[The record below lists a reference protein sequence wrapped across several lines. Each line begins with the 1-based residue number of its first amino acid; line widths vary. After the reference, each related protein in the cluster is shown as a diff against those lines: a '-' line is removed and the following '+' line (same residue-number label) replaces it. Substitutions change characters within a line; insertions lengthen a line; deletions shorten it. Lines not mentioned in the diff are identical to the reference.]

1 MSKQR
6 AGLGKGL
13 SALLGDEPDILSPN
27 ITIDAPEAAE
37 HGPKSIPVEF
47 IQPGKFQPRQHFN
60 EDEIA
65 QLAASVREQGILQPL
80 LLRKIFED
88 DYETKYEIIAGERR
102 WRAAQMAGLH
112 NVPALVHE
120 LTDQQALEIALIEN
134 IQRQDLSALEEALG
148 YQRLMD
154 EFNYTQ
160 EDLAKSVGKSRSHIA
175 NLLRLL
181 VLPEAVKQMLDKGE
195 LSAGHARAL
204 LSAPDPVEAAKIVV
218 QKGYNVRQT
227 EQFVKNLIEAKAPKL
242 PFQKDPNTMAL
253 EEELTSKLGVGIAIK
268 NKGNKGTVTIKYENL
283 DQLDNVIMLLS
294 NSDAA

>member
-13 SALLGDEPDILSPN
+13 SALLGDDTEMFPTNVTLDVSESEN
-27 ITIDAPEAAE
+27 N
-37 HGPKSIPVEF
+37 GPKSIPVEF
-47 IQPGKFQPRQHFN
+47 IQPGKFQPRTHFN

-65 QLAASVREQGILQPL
+65 QLAASIKEQGILQPL
-80 LLRKIFED
+80 LLRIIVD
-88 DYETKYEIIAGERR
+88 DEFETKYEIIAGERR

-112 NVPALVHE
+112 NVPALIHQ

-181 VLPEAVKQMLDKGE
+181 VLPAEVKAMLDRGQ

-204 LSAPDPVEAAKIVV
+204 LSAPDPVEAAKIVI

-227 EQFVKNLIEAKAPKL
+227 EQFVKNLIEQKAPKL
-242 PFQKDPNTMAL
+242 PFQKDPDTMAL
-253 EEELTSKLGVGIAIK
+253 EEELATKLGVGIAIK
-268 NKGNKGTVTIKYENL
+268 NKGNKGTVTIKYSSL
-283 DQLDNVIMLLS
+283 DELDNVISLLS
-294 NSDAA
+294 SSAA